1 MICNVCKIQ
10 NPHESKYCNQCG
22 SSILNNTVES
32 KLEGSDCF
40 VKEYKD
46 LRLANWVMFVL
57 VGIGMLFVVVNT
69 EPYNSMV
76 LVVYALVAIIFS
88 SYPFSAI
95 AFNKNVSFFMGLP
108 IYLDLRRKEIYY
120 LLFLGNALLCLL
132 GLGVLVACLSTS
144 QLLPAISGLPHL
156 IISIK
161 NMRALKAVS
170 VSINSSV

>member
-95 AFNKNVSFFMGLP
+95 AFNKNVSFFHPL
-108 IYLDLRRKEIYY
+108 EIKY
-120 LLFLGNALLCLL
+120 
-132 GLGVLVACLSTS
+132 
-144 QLLPAISGLPHL
+144 I
-156 IISIK
+156 
-161 NMRALKAVS
+161 
-170 VSINSSV
+170 